1 MRGQAQTS
9 SACDPERGCEVARV
23 DATLG
28 RIHPQPDHPIRLT
41 CSPKLG
47 QALGELQSS
56 LAAVRAVDVADQHA
70 ARIGLHLSPF
80 DSLSQSRD
88 DLCEVLSGGEMPRW
102 REEHLSVAQTVRRG
116 IDDRFI
122 CGSSPVIAIGEQLL
136 DQPEDLQE
144 RVERGIPIQLGWVLA
159 S

>member
-1 MRGQAQTS
+1 LLVVEDRQAVVNALDSQRVERGGDVVWPGVLAGVRGQAQTS

-70 ARIGLHLSPF
+70 
-80 DSLSQSRD
+80 
-88 DLCEVLSGGEMPRW
+88 
-102 REEHLSVAQTVRRG
+102 
-116 IDDRFI
+116 
-122 CGSSPVIAIGEQLL
+122 
-136 DQPEDLQE
+136 
-144 RVERGIPIQLGWVLA
+144 
-159 S
+159 